1 MSTYSL
7 TLRQNLSR
15 PMTCQEMD
23 DNLLYLEDIAKS
35 QSFLNYSQTVGNQV
49 TLYES
54 TPSTIVSVEIT
65 TNGAPVQLTV
75 ERNRE

>member
-23 DNLLYLEDIAKS
+23 DNLLYLEDIAKRIRERLLEKNGEYFKKCKKK
-35 QSFLNYSQTVGNQV
+35 FLYHLLQ
-49 TLYES
+49 
-54 TPSTIVSVEIT
+54 
-65 TNGAPVQLTV
+65 PV
-75 ERNRE
+75 